1 MIAAMCTWFWF
12 MSELMID
19 KLTLSHKLENDLLID
34 YGPVGFILL
43 HASQVFG
50 EFRGYIY
57 LTFVNGLCGIM
68 QNQTCIQNSEVAIEI
83 ILQRLQCLNW
93 R

>member
-1 MIAAMCTWFWF
+1 MIPDMCTRFWF
-12 MSELMID
+12 MSELMIY

-34 YGPVGFILL
+34 YGPVVFILL

-57 LTFVNGLCGIM
+57 LTFVYGLCGIIH
-68 QNQTCIQNSEVAIEI
+68 NQTCIQNS
-83 ILQRLQCLNW
+83 
-93 R
+93 